1 MNLSGSTSTST
12 ILVVGVNGTGKTTS
26 IAKLARFYKSSG
38 NTVLMAAG
46 DTFRAAAVDQLKTWG
61 MRIDVPVISGQE
73 NGDPAS
79 VAFDA
84 AKQAQANGVDV
95 LIIDTAG
102 RLHNK
107 SDLMFEL
114 AKVKRVVEKTSPIN
128 EVLLVI
134 DATTGQNGLAQ
145 AKIFSESVDVT
156 GVILTKMDGTAKGGV
171 ALAIEAELGI
181 PIKWIG
187 TGESESDFSPF
198 DPDAYLK
205 TLLS

>member
-1 MNLSGSTSTST
+1 
-12 ILVVGVNGTGKTTS
+12 
-26 IAKLARFYKSSG
+26 
-38 NTVLMAAG
+38 MAAG

-61 MRIDVPVISGQE
+61 ERIDVPVISGQE

-84 AKQAQANGVDV
+84 AKHAQTNNVEI

-107 SDLMFEL
+107 SDLMSEL
-114 AKVKRVVEKTSPIN
+114 TKVKRVVEKTSPIN

-145 AKIFSESVDVT
+145 AKIFSSSVGVT
-156 GVILTKMDGTAKGGV
+156 GIVLTKMDGTAKGGV
-171 ALAIEAELGI
+171 ALAIEVELGI
-181 PIKWIG
+181 PIKWVG

-205 TLLS
+205 SLLA